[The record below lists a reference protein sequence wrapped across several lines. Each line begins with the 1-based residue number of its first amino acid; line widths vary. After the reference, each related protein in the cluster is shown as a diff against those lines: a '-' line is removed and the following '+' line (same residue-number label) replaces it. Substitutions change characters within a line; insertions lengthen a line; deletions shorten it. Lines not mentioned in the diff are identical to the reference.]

1 MWVCDYKTR
10 LVLIQAWEDFRWFE
24 LTLQIWACGKFELDS
39 KEKDVLRQIQEFLCI
54 REIFTSSDPRSAVI
68 LHHKQQNFFFEES
81 PY

>member
-1 MWVCDYKTR
+1 MWLQNQASPNSGLKR
-10 LVLIQAWEDFRWFE
+10 LSLIWAYSA
-24 LTLQIWACGKFELDS
+24 IWACGKFELDS